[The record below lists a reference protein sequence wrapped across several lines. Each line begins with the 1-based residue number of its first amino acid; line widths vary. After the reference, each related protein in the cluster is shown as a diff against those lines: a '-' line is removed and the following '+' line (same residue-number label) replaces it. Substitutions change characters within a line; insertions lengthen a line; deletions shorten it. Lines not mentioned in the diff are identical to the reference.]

1 MTYPRRILLAVTG
14 LSPQIVTET
23 LYALAVGQDTPW
35 IPDEIHLITS
45 CEGAERARLSLL
57 DPAAGQFHALCRD
70 YPSLATASFP
80 ADNINPLLPK
90 RPMRAGFPPTGA
102 PKRCRVALR

>member
-1 MTYPRRILLAVTG
+1 MTNHDKRKILLAVTG

-45 CEGAERARLSLL
+45 CEGAERARLPPVRHREL
-57 DPAAGQFHALCRD
+57 PGGQRQPVIAQAPRGAGVSTCGCFQAMSGHAGLTR
-70 YPSLATASFP
+70 SA
-80 ADNINPLLPK
+80 
-90 RPMRAGFPPTGA
+90 
-102 PKRCRVALR
+102 